1 MGTRGDSE
9 FGEGIRVFGVT
20 ESQGFTLIRTVLLA
34 LRGVVKFDYTSGV
47 IIADIVIERHV
58 EHMAALTV
66 SIVVIK
72 MLLEL
77 SAPLGGERAPVPGPI
92 QFLTHVSEL
101 QKSIFFTSDRIK
113 YFHGIEDSKKDST
126 V

>member
-1 MGTRGDSE
+1 
-9 FGEGIRVFGVT
+9 
-20 ESQGFTLIRTVLLA
+20 
-34 LRGVVKFDYTSGV
+34 VKLYYACRV
-47 IIADIVIERHV
+47 IIADIVVERHV
-58 EHMAALTV
+58 EHMAALSI

-101 QKSIFFTSDRIK
+101 QKSIFFTSDGIK
-113 YFHGIEDSKKDST
+113 DFHGVEDSEKDSS

>member
-1 MGTRGDSE
+1 MGTRGNSE
-9 FGEGIRVFGVT
+9 FGEGIGVLGVA

-34 LRGVVKFDYTSGV
+34 LRGVVKFHYASRV
-47 IIADIVIERHV
+47 VIADIVIERHV

-77 SAPLGGERAPVPGPI
+77 SAPLGGEGAPVPGPI
-92 QFLTHVSEL
+92 
-101 QKSIFFTSDRIK
+101 
-113 YFHGIEDSKKDST
+113 
-126 V
+126 

>member
-9 FGEGIRVFGVT
+9 FGEGIGVFGVT